1 VSLGEA
7 ARVVSLAPQP
17 PATTLLTSRPKAVV
31 TSQTP
36 VLLQPAVSSFIG
48 SDGYKRLLSSTPSYT
63 SAPASVYTS
72 APPPGTPITPGT
84 QIILSEGVA
93 NNINLGGVTRVSPVV
108 NLPLHPLPPTTSAE
122 PIGITS
128 GSVVVTPAVG
138 PPAPHPPLPAPSVSL
153 SMVEVRELP
162 RDEPPA
168 KRAKVEVAGV
178 VTH

>member
-1 VSLGEA
+1 MSSIFFSGVNMFFLK
-7 ARVVSLAPQP
+7 RILINFHP
-17 PATTLLTSRPKAVV
+17 
-31 TSQTP
+31 
-36 VLLQPAVSSFIG
+36 SSFIG

-122 PIGITS
+122 PIGIT
-128 GSVVVTPAVG
+128 
-138 PPAPHPPLPAPSVSL
+138 
-153 SMVEVRELP
+153 R
-162 RDEPPA
+162 
-168 KRAKVEVAGV
+168 
-178 VTH
+178 